1 MRVCQAK
8 RVAPPIVPES
18 ATTATSSSTSLSSQQ
33 HQSHHQQQ
41 HRHSGSSFDSGGS
54 AESSSGGYCS
64 GTGSLSSCHA
74 PSSSAWSQT
83 GSDQRSSIGLDDAF
97 LPPPPSSPAAHVNN
111 NSGNKHHHMYS
122 RGTYTT
128 TPPARF
134 FSFSYST
141 SFFFHNLLL
150 GGISVTVP
158 KSHASLRILLLLVP
172 FAYATHVLPPP
183 TRMTIHREEQQQKKK
198 TSKNLWTFLVFSF
211 EKRNANRPQHS
222 YTIRFLEFVLL
233 FHIQMYCVSLPVSF
247 YVLCVCLYKFLSC
260 RP

>member
-1 MRVCQAK
+1 MVLGCYWTLPCGDLAFSLSLSFFFLSLWVSPASNSTVCVRVFIGSRISSGDNCVSHVKRWAARRRRVTVFLFFLCRFGQLLLHLGKKPNINYPEISTSVFVFLSFSVSGLSQRSLRVCQAK

-122 RGTYTT
+122 RGTYS
-128 TPPARF
+128 P
-134 FSFSYST
+134 S
-141 SFFFHNLLL
+141 
-150 GGISVTVP
+150 
-158 KSHASLRILLLLVP
+158 
-172 FAYATHVLPPP
+172 
-183 TRMTIHREEQQQKKK
+183 
-198 TSKNLWTFLVFSF
+198 
-211 EKRNANRPQHS
+211 
-222 YTIRFLEFVLL
+222 
-233 FHIQMYCVSLPVSF
+233 
-247 YVLCVCLYKFLSC
+247 
-260 RP
+260 

>member
-122 RGTYTT
+122 RGMYPQLDSFLFPI
-128 TPPARF
+128 PPP
-134 FSFSYST
+134 FSFTT
-141 SFFFHNLLL
+141 S
-150 GGISVTVP
+150 
-158 KSHASLRILLLLVP
+158 SLVA
-172 FAYATHVLPPP
+172 F
-183 TRMTIHREEQQQKKK
+183 Q
-198 TSKNLWTFLVFSF
+198 
-211 EKRNANRPQHS
+211 
-222 YTIRFLEFVLL
+222 
-233 FHIQMYCVSLPVSF
+233 SLCQNHT
-247 YVLCVCLYKFLSC
+247 LH
-260 RP
+260 